1 MGLNKVLVAIGIV
14 SLIVGVISRLLVVPI
29 PPMGL
34 EARALLQFANTCFL
48 LSIAVSLLQ
57 CKK

>member
-1 MGLNKVLVAIGIV
+1 MNLNKVVVAIGIV
-14 SLIVGVISRLLVVPI
+14 SIAVGMISRFMRTPI

-34 EARALLQFANTCFL
+34 EAEACLQFAASCFL
-48 LSIAVSLLQ
+48 LSIALSMMS